1 MSDRPGLREE
11 LAAAAR
17 RVADEGLVVGTGGNL
32 SVRDGDDVLV
42 TAATRSLLTR
52 SHELVS
58 RGEVTVKGKSRPLEV
73 WAPLTS
79 SSWDTDTDGQ
89 AVLGA

>member
-1 MSDRPGLREE
+1 MSGVLTLICEHKRDYVAGRKKIPPPDRVE
-11 LAAAAR
+11 AAAR
-17 RVADEGLVVGTGGNL
+17 ET
-32 SVRDGDDVLV
+32 GDDVLV

-58 RGEVTVKGKSRPLEV
+58 RGEVTVKGKSRPLGG

>member
-1 MSDRPGLREE
+1 MLCCEQRHALRSGQLRVEVC
-11 LAAAAR
+11 LAARVEAATR
-17 RVADEGLVVGTGGNL
+17 ET
-32 SVRDGDDVLV
+32 GDDVLV

-58 RGEVTVKGKSRPLEV
+58 RGAVTVKGKSRPLEV